1 MKNKGFTLIELIVG
15 MGIFVIIISVVLSL
29 FMSALTGQRKI
40 LAQQNLQDNARY
52 LLGFIAKELRMSDI
66 KSVSTNTLV
75 IERHDGTEVT
85 YTFDNSEK
93 QIERN
98 DGLTSG
104 PINSDQVL
112 VTGRFYGS
120 GIAPSDDIQPRIT
133 IVLKL
138 ETINN
143 KPEERVELNIQVTLS
158 QRNLGS

>member
-1 MKNKGFTLIELIVG
+1 MKKGFTLIELMVG
-15 MGIFVIIISVVLSL
+15 MTIFVIVISVVLSL
-29 FMSALTGQRKI
+29 FMSALTGQRKV

-52 LLGFIAKELRMSDI
+52 LLGFIAKELRMSKI
-66 KSVSTNTLV
+66 KSVGVNTLI

-85 YTFDNSEK
+85 YTFDISEK

-98 DGLTSG
+98 DGSTSG

-112 VTGRFYGS
+112 VTGNFYGS
-120 GIAPSDDIQPRIT
+120 GVVSGDDIQPRVT

-138 ETINN
+138 ETIGD
-143 KPEERVELNIQVTLS
+143 KPEERTELNIQTTLS